1 MTQTGDNGSEMAG
14 RRDKRGLVALVLA
27 GVVAGMVGLSFA
39 AVPLYRL
46 FCQQTGYGGTTQ
58 VATVAPDHILDRTI
72 KVRFDTNVD
81 KDLPWQFGS
90 EQRSVDLK
98 IGDTALVFF
107 KAHNN
112 TDKPVSGTAGFNVAP
127 ESVGRY
133 FKKIECFCFKQQTLA
148 AGQSIEMPVTFFVD
162 PAIVDDESTKNI
174 EEITLSYTFYR
185 SDDPSDV
192 AAAPGDRAS
201 GS

>member
-90 EQRSVDLK
+90 EQRVRLGYSQHRQ
-98 IGDTALVFF
+98 GANAPEPRFR
-107 KAHNN
+107 
-112 TDKPVSGTAGFNVAP
+112 TAGHCWPVP
-127 ESVGRY
+127 
-133 FKKIECFCFKQQTLA
+133 TLR
-148 AGQSIEMPVTFFVD
+148 G
-162 PAIVDDESTKNI
+162 
-174 EEITLSYTFYR
+174 
-185 SDDPSDV
+185 
-192 AAAPGDRAS
+192 
-201 GS
+201 

>member
-1 MTQTGDNGSEMAG
+1 MIQKSDAATEKTEP
-14 RRDKRGLVALVLA
+14 RDKRALVGLVLA

-39 AVPLYRL
+39 AVPLYRM
-46 FCQQTGYGGTTQ
+46 FCQVTGFGGTPQ
-58 VATVAPDHILDRTI
+58 VAEAAPSTVLNRTI

-81 KDLPWQFGS
+81 KDLPWEFKS
-90 EQRSVDLK
+90 EQRAVDVR
-98 IGDTALVFF
+98 IGESALVFF
-107 KAHNN
+107 KAHNP

-127 ESVGRY
+127 EIAGRY
-133 FKKIECFCFKQQTLA
+133 FAKIECFCFQQQTLA
-148 AGQSIEMPVTFFVD
+148 AGQSIDMPVTFFVD
-162 PAIVDDESTKNI
+162 PKIVEDESAKNI

-192 AAAPGDRAS
+192 AAALEDGAS

>member
-1 MTQTGDNGSEMAG
+1 MIQKSDAATEKTEP
-14 RRDKRGLVALVLA
+14 RDKRALVALVLA

-39 AVPLYRL
+39 AVPLYRM
-46 FCQQTGYGGTTQ
+46 FCQVTGFGGTPQ
-58 VATVAPDHILDRTI
+58 VADAAPSTVLSRTI

-81 KDLPWQFGS
+81 TDLPWEFKS
-90 EQRSVDLK
+90 EQRAVDVR
-98 IGDTALVFF
+98 IGESALVFF
-107 KAHNN
+107 KVHNP

-127 ESVGRY
+127 EIAGRY
-133 FKKIECFCFKQQTLA
+133 FAKIECFCFQQQTLA
-148 AGQSIEMPVTFFVD
+148 AGQSIDMPVTFFVD
-162 PAIVDDESTKNI
+162 PKIVEDESAKNI

-192 AAAPGDRAS
+192 AAALEDGAS